1 MKLTIKS
8 KGDDDLMDFE
18 TAFLHSLRISP
29 HLTSGLDKTVLYGTL
44 YEQNPLT
51 SRQLI
56 TLYSRGTIEAGFP
69 FFYDISGMDCYCFLY
84 TISGSGKIEGRGG
97 TDSLLLTK
105 ESLLFFDCNQ
115 PFTLQTAAA
124 PWKFKILFAGGGNLP
139 FYMKAA
145 KNPFGCLLRPIA
157 NSELIHSFH
166 LLFKNNTAEN
176 IIYKL
181 TDEKNMTDLCVML
194 LSHLL
199 EIENPILHVPEYL
212 MEMKQLFDT
221 HYEHSYSLDELESN
235 FSISKYRL
243 CREFSNYFG
252 ESPIQ
257 YLNRVRIANS
267 KILLQNTN
275 LKVHEIGTKVGIEN
289 TNHFI
294 NLFKRQEGITPL
306 MYRETRLLY

>member
-1 MKLTIKS
+1 
-8 KGDDDLMDFE
+8 MDFE
-18 TAFLHSLRISP
+18 TAFLHSLHVSP
-29 HLTSGLDKTVLYGTL
+29 HLTSNLDETALYSTL
-44 YEQNPLT
+44 YKQNPFT
-51 SRQLI
+51 DNHLI
-56 TLYSRGTIEAGFP
+56 TLYSRGTVEAGFP
-69 FFYDISGMDCYCFLY
+69 FFYDINGIDCYCFLY
-84 TISGSGKIEGRGG
+84 TVAGSGKIESKDQ
-97 TDSLLLTK
+97 TDSLLLVK

-124 PWKFKILFAGGGNLP
+124 PWRFKILFAGGGNLS

-145 KNPFGCLLRPIA
+145 KKPFGCMIDPVPAGELL
-157 NSELIHSFH
+157 HSFH
-166 LLFKNNTAEN
+166 LLFKSNTDEN
-176 IIYKL
+176 ILYKL
-181 TDEKNMTDLCVML
+181 ADEKNMTDLCVAL

-199 EIENPILHVPEYL
+199 EAENPVPRVPEYL

-221 HYEHSYSLDELESN
+221 HYERSYSLDELEHS

-275 LKVHEIGTKVGIEN
+275 LKVHEIGAKVGIEN

-294 NLFKRQEGITPL
+294 NLFKRQEGLTPL
-306 MYRETRLLY
+306 MYRETRLL